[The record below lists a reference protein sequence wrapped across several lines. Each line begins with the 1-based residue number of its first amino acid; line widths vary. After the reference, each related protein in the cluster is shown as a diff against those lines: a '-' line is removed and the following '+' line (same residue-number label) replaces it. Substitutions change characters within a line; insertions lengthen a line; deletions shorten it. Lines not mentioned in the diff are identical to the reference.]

1 MVNRELVMSE
11 TALAKRTLEAIGQA
25 GFDRAVCQV
34 SHDELHELQSENGE
48 INLFRTNFETDIRL
62 SGIRDQRRA
71 SLGVNKTDEATIGQA
86 ITDLK
91 AMAEGANADPAFD
104 IAESQPAEVFSA
116 GLDEPD
122 YDLMYDRLKQ
132 VQDYVAD
139 AYPILNLRS
148 VGITYFKRRSC
159 LVNSNDVQ
167 FESVRGQYRVSVS
180 FSSKDGLATS
190 SMMYMGYSRYHLDDP
205 LKDSVHLDS
214 MFRQSTEQVQTKHL
228 PGKFVGDLVI
238 APTCLSNFIG
248 FLTARIGDGPMIS
261 GTSAYK
267 DKLNE
272 QVASDLLTLRSGPVS
287 DEICSGYWVT
297 GDGYKAQN
305 STIIDKGRLNSYLLG
320 LYGANKTGLSRA
332 VNGGGCYI
340 VEPGEHRFE
349 QIINQVEQGILI
361 NRFSGGRPND
371 RGDFSGIA
379 KNSYYIKDGKI
390 QFPIRETTV
399 SGNMIELLQS
409 IQSVS
414 SERLDSGSSV
424 FPWVRVSGIT
434 AS

>member
-1 MVNRELVMSE
+1 MSE
-11 TALAKRTLEAIGQA
+11 TVLAKQTLEEICRA
-25 GFDRAVCQV
+25 GFEKAVCQV
-34 SHDELHELQSENGE
+34 SNDELHELQAENGE

-62 SGIRDQRRA
+62 SGIRAQRRA
-71 SLGVNKTDEATIGQA
+71 SLGVNKTDKATIGNA
-86 ITDLK
+86 IDELK

-104 IAESQPAEVFSA
+104 IAAAQPADIFSA
-116 GLDEPD
+116 GPDEPD
-122 YDLMYDRLKQ
+122 YDLMYDRLKE
-132 VQDYVAD
+132 VQNYVAD

-167 FESVRGQYRVSVS
+167 FESVRAQYRVSVS

-190 SMMYMGYSRYHLDDP
+190 SMMYIGYSRYNLDDP
-205 LKDSVHLDS
+205 LKNTVNLDAL
-214 MFRQSTEQVQTKHL
+214 FQQSTEQIKTEHL

-238 APTCLSNFIG
+238 APTCLSNFLG
-248 FLTARIGDGPMIS
+248 FLTARIGDAPMIS
-261 GTSAYK
+261 GTSVYK

-272 QVASDLLTLRSGPVS
+272 QVASDVLTLHSAPVS

-297 GDGYKAQN
+297 GDGYKAEN
-305 STIIDKGRLNSYLLG
+305 STIIDKGKLNSYLLG

-399 SGNMIELLQS
+399 SGNMIELLHS

-424 FPWVRVSGIT
+424 FPWVRACGIT